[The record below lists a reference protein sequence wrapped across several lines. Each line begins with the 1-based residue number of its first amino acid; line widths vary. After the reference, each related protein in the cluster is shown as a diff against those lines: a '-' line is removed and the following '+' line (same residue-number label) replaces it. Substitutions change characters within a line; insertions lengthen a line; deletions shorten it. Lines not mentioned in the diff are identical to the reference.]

1 LGQQRFDEKNI
12 RRRVYDALN
21 VLMAMG
27 IILKDKKDIQWKGL
41 PSATLDDIQELK
53 VNFFQ
58 CFFTWFSMYDPFFS
72 RAYLHVKGA
81 TFFSCFSDFVS
92 DSDESYGGTHLL
104 CYLQGVLLWSFFSAN
119 LIDMFPLAVADV
131 LHPSKSPVVCLRDML
146 RVQKASTTS
155 LYVGF
160 SMP

>member
-1 LGQQRFDEKNI
+1 LGQQQSDEKNI

-27 IILKDKKDIQWKGL
+27 IILKDKQDIQWKGL

-58 CFFTWFSMYDPFFS
+58 CFFTCFSLYDPFFS

-81 TFFSCFSDFVS
+81 SFFSCFIDFVS

-104 CYLQGVLLWSFFSAN
+104 CYLPSRCFVVEFLLRKSQRYVSTGISRCSA
-119 LIDMFPLAVADV
+119 
-131 LHPSKSPVVCLRDML
+131 SK
-146 RVQKASTTS
+146 
-155 LYVGF
+155 
-160 SMP
+160 